1 MLHVGQFAWFVHR
14 PHPQT
19 LQCWINRP
27 IWNAILCILN
37 SKRNVVILNR
47 RHNSTTRV
55 LHVSFSGNMQSNIIL
70 NHDCAWKSYRGMEC
84 DLNGFQ
90 SIRYV
95 NGHVDILY
103 SYDVSF
109 AVQYTNILA
118 GIPYLWTVLKTIGYI
133 GICLAF
139 SELIGCCIWILK
151 NINVYPKYVR
161 MRFRQRVI

>member
-1 MLHVGQFAWFVHR
+1 MFRWYVVSKNVLFCCCITCKR
-14 PHPQT
+14 PHFHIKYARHYVAQM
-19 LQCWINRP
+19 
-27 IWNAILCILN
+27 LCYVLFSCHYILN

-90 SIRYV
+90 SIWYV

-103 SYDVSF
+103 SFDVSF
-109 AVQYTNILA
+109 AVQYICFIEFLERRQLCND
-118 GIPYLWTVLKTIGYI
+118 GGGGGGYLRHHKFVTIMATF
-133 GICLAF
+133 L
-139 SELIGCCIWILK
+139 
-151 NINVYPKYVR
+151 
-161 MRFRQRVI
+161 Q

>member
-1 MLHVGQFAWFVHR
+1 MVMKY
-14 PHPQT
+14 
-19 LQCWINRP
+19 
-27 IWNAILCILN
+27 ILN

-70 NHDCAWKSYRGMEC
+70 KHDSARKSYRGIEC

-109 AVQYTNILA
+109 AVQY
-118 GIPYLWTVLKTIGYI
+118 
-133 GICLAF
+133 
-139 SELIGCCIWILK
+139 
-151 NINVYPKYVR
+151 
-161 MRFRQRVI
+161 MRPNKQDG